1 MDKKSS
7 LSLSKRYL
15 RKVKKSRISF
25 EQAWLFGSYASS
37 TQNENSYIDLA
48 IVLKR
53 ADSKNFDTEVKL
65 MSLRKSEETLIEPH
79 IFTQQ
84 EFAAHLQLS
93 SFIEKSGVRIKV

>member
-84 EFAAHLQLS
+84 EFAEHLTLG
-93 SFIEKSGVRIKV
+93 SFIEKSGVRIEV